1 MHQNLVII
9 IEEKHIYS
17 YISELEMIICQGK
30 IFLLNKGNKMGK
42 KRTLNVVKSV
52 VELGGQGT
60 DHPGSTI
67 KAPMYL
73 DSRVHTWSDEL
84 LR

>member
-1 MHQNLVII
+1 M
-9 IEEKHIYS
+9 
-17 YISELEMIICQGK
+17 
-30 IFLLNKGNKMGK
+30 NKVNKMGK

-52 VELGGQGT
+52 AELGGQGT
-60 DHPGSTI
+60 DHPGGTI
-67 KAPMYL
+67 KAPMHL

>member
-1 MHQNLVII
+1 
-9 IEEKHIYS
+9 
-17 YISELEMIICQGK
+17 MIICQGK

-52 VELGGQGT
+52 AELGGQGT
-60 DHPGSTI
+60 DHPGGT
-67 KAPMYL
+67 PMHL